1 MTPGEVARIVERRDE
16 VAFVDLLRAA
26 DPEFADAAFEPAL
39 ADALRSN
46 PPLIDQWNMWSG
58 DQRWTPCAAVDGVTT
73 AWVPAGGGG
82 NICVSTPTVPPLL
95 LTSSTGWPHGLRA
108 ERFSPSRSDRCV
120 KRTLMPH
127 GGKRQ

>member
-58 DQRWTPCAAVDGVTT
+58 DQRWNPQRSRRRCYDRLGACRGWGEHLRVHSDGAAAVADFIHRLA
-73 AWVPAGGGG
+73 AWLARREVLA
-82 NICVSTPTVPPLL
+82 V
-95 LTSSTGWPHGLRA
+95 
-108 ERFSPSRSDRCV
+108 EE
-120 KRTLMPH
+120 
-127 GGKRQ
+127 